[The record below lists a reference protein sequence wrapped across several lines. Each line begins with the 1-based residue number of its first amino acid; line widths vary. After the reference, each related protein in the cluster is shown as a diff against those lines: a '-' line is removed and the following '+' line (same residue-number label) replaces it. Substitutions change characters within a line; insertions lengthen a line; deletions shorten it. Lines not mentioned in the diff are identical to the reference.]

1 MKKKIF
7 TTLLSLSSF
16 FANAQRNVM
25 VIIADDL
32 STDYFG
38 FYEDHQD
45 TVDVPNIRYLKDHG
59 VRFTNATSNPVCS
72 ATRASMLTGRYS
84 FRTGV
89 GGIIGG
95 IGGSGTLDTNEVT
108 IPRLLKIY
116 NPNIAKAHIG
126 KWHLQQP
133 SPPVNLTAPNRMGYE
148 HFEGGFTGQV
158 TVNYTNW
165 NKINDGVSSNCT
177 NYATTEQANNA
188 INWLQSHN
196 NTNPFFLW
204 LAFNS
209 PHEPLHL
216 PPAGLHTFTNLSGTN
231 GNINAFPKSY
241 FKAMIQAMDHEIGRI
256 FDSLRAINKFDNTD
270 FIFLG
275 DNGNTPRTAQI
286 ADTSRAK
293 GTLYQYGVHV
303 PLIIS
308 GPSVMNPGRTS
319 TALVNLVDI
328 FATVLE
334 LHGYT
339 NWRSQISVN
348 KPVDSKSLLPIIKNQ
363 IYSVRLWAFTEIF
376 KTTTDS
382 CDGKAIRNKNYKL
395 IRFNNGREAFYNLL
409 QDPGELNNLT
419 MSVMSS
425 IDLSNYSYL
434 CNEMTNLIGSGSY
447 CTASILPLSIL
458 SFNAKLIN
466 NRDVELNWTAN
477 NDLSAYY
484 FAIEQSRDGKHF
496 DSIGVVYITPSNLI
510 TSSLQFYD
518 KSVSNGINY
527 YRIKL
532 VTKNA
537 ENIYSKVQ
545 TINNSSNSN
554 IDVTILNNPVNNEL
568 VIKSD
573 ETDVVFSSLLVFDI
587 AGRKCMKLQN
597 PNLKNSINISALD
610 KGTYVIQLIEK
621 ITSHSINKLFI
632 KR

>member
-7 TTLLSLSSF
+7 ITLLSLSSF
-16 FANAQRNVM
+16 FAIAQRNVM

-95 IGGSGTLDTNEVT
+95 VGGSGTLDTNEIT

-133 SPPVNLTAPNRMGYE
+133 SPPVNITAPNRMGYD
-148 HFEGGFTGQV
+148 HYEGGFTGQV
-158 TVNYTNW
+158 TVSYTNW

-177 NYATTEQANNA
+177 NYATTEQSNNA
-188 INWLQSHN
+188 ISWLQSHN

-241 FKAMIQAMDHEIGRI
+241 FKAMIQAMDHEIGRV
-256 FDSLRAINKFDNTD
+256 FDSLRAINKFDSTD
-270 FIFLG
+270 FIFMG

-286 ADTSRAK
+286 SDTSRAK

-319 TALVNLVDI
+319 TALVNLADI

-339 NWRSQISVN
+339 NWGSQIPVN
-348 KPVDSKSLLPIIKNQ
+348 KAVDSKSILPIIKNQ
-363 IYSVRLWAFTEIF
+363 SDSIRPWVFSEIF

-395 IRFNNGREAFYNLL
+395 IRFNDGREAFYNVL
-409 QDPGELNNLT
+409 QDPGELSNLT
-419 MSVMSS
+419 MNAMSS
-425 IDLSNYSYL
+425 TDISNYSYL
-434 CNEMTNLIGSGSY
+434 CNEMTHLIGNGNY
-447 CTASILPLSIL
+447 CTASILPLNIFSL
-458 SFNAKLIN
+458 DAKLIN
-466 NRDVELNWTAN
+466 KDVQLNWTTN
-477 NDLSAYY
+477 NDLSTQY
-484 FAIEQSRDGKHF
+484 FAIEKSIDAKRF
-496 DSIGVVYITPSNLI
+496 DSIGLVSFPSF
-510 TSSLQFYD
+510 TSSINTLQFYD
-518 KSVSNGINY
+518 RYVSNGINY
-527 YRIKL
+527 YRLK
-532 VTKNA
+532 VVNKDGGY
-537 ENIYSKVQ
+537 IYSGTKVV
-545 TINNSSNSN
+545 NNVSNRN
-554 IDVTILNNPVNNEL
+554 LDIVIVKNPVNNTL
-568 VIKSD
+568 IIKVYKNED
-573 ETDVVFSSLLVFDI
+573 TFRSLSIFDI
-587 AGRKCMKLQN
+587 TGRLCLN
-597 PNLKNSINISALD
+597 IPYPNLNNSIDVAGFE
-610 KGTYVIQLIEK
+610 KGVYFIQLSYNTTNK
-621 ITSHSINKLFI
+621 VINKLFI
-632 KR
+632 KN